1 MSEEISTMETET
13 PPEAGELTSLLKQ
26 ENKAI
31 IVKEALANGRV
42 FPNADYNHYQ
52 NTYELLESLSNK
64 YDTSIDAVAL
74 RFCLDAINPFMVLSG
89 ASEKDHLASNLLV
102 DKFQLTGEEIQQI
115 KTLAIKPIS
124 YWKERKQLPW
134 V

>member
-1 MSEEISTMETET
+1 M
-13 PPEAGELTSLLKQ
+13 LQQ
-26 ENKAI
+26 EDKTI
-31 IVKEALANGRV
+31 IVKEALANWRV
-42 FPNADYNHYQ
+42 FPNVNYNHYQ
-52 NTYELLESLSNK
+52 NTYDLLQSLSNK

-89 ASEKDHLASNLLV
+89 ATEKEHLASNLLA
-102 DKFQLTGEEIQQI
+102 KNFQLTSEEIQQI
-115 KTLAIKPIS
+115 KTLAIKPSS